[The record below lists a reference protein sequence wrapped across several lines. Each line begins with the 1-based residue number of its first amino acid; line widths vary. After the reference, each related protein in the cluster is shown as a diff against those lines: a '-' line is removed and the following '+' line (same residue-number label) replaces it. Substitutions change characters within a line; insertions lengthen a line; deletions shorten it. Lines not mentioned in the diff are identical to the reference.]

1 MAFLLSRNI
10 AIYAC
15 LSGNWQWY
23 VGRKIIVWFRIR
35 ISYLDSIFDSRIDI
49 WGWNI
54 VFPSDVSLDSEA
66 DAVLDDTSFIISSR
80 SLPFVGL
87 LVPPSSSS
95 SDLDCSILSAFAACG
110 LFDNSEPMD
119 SSSVMMR
126 YKEQPHNR
134 ALTASS
140 RPSSSMDRMN
150 CPNRWRVYIY
160 INLSLT

>member
-1 MAFLLSRNI
+1 MRKSGKWRFCYRETLLFTRACPETDSDMWVERLFSDSGLEFPIWIVFLTAVL
-10 AIYAC
+10 
-15 LSGNWQWY
+15 
-23 VGRKIIVWFRIR
+23 
-35 ISYLDSIFDSRIDI
+35 IFG
-49 WGWNI
+49 GWNI
-54 VFPSDVSLDSEA
+54 VFPSEVSLDSEA

-87 LVPPSSSS
+87 PVPPSSSS

-110 LFDNSEPMD
+110 LFDNSEPID

-126 YKEQPHNR
+126 YREQPQRR

-150 CPNRWRVYIY
+150 CPNR
-160 INLSLT
+160 